1 MKTITDYLISERNHS
16 NDQIQQYI
24 DLLKLEGLKDKTIV
38 LKKNNIK
45 NQLENYD
52 YLSYVLELEK
62 GKDKRTDFGSDL
74 FNLDIDYNQFFK
86 INKINQIIFE
96 NCLFSNYINKKVD
109 QKNNTLTIINLVKD
123 LNNYIF
129 DMKSL
134 NEIIYRNKSIPDIT
148 FLLKY
153 FSLNHPKMSEDI
165 YEYLCILEQ
174 FFNNLNY
181 IFKAFVKYLNEKMTI
196 IFKDIKERKEFY
208 CLLCIIKVLIIF
220 NKEENKNDK
229 SLKKVYTYDNNKE
242 KPKIELPN
250 SELLQKDIKDYFLKE
265 KNENDEEICSIF
277 NYYYESEE
285 EKNMFG
291 EWKDGTEKEIDFE
304 KLKFKIKYKNENPWN
319 IIYT

>member
-1 MKTITDYLISERNHS
+1 
-16 NDQIQQYI
+16 
-24 DLLKLEGLKDKTIV
+24 
-38 LKKNNIK
+38 
-45 NQLENYD
+45 
-52 YLSYVLELEK
+52 
-62 GKDKRTDFGSDL
+62 
-74 FNLDIDYNQFFK
+74 
-86 INKINQIIFE
+86 
-96 NCLFSNYINKKVD
+96 
-109 QKNNTLTIINLVKD
+109 
-123 LNNYIF
+123 
-129 DMKSL
+129 MKSL

-174 FFNNLNY
+174 FFNDLNY
-181 IFKAFVKYLNEKMTI
+181 IFKAFIKYLNEKITI

-208 CLLCIIKVLIIF
+208 CLLCIIKVLIKY

-229 SLKKVYTYDNNKE
+229 SLKKEYTYDNNKE

-291 EWKDGTEKEIDFE
+291 EWKDGTEKKIDFE